1 MITSTVDGSCTFDSR
16 TVEGTC
22 TNEYSDSTGR
32 RFRSVSVTRHA
43 SLADVVAEVSVV
55 PPLQLALGTNS
66 TVTGAESDSTNTS
79 TLEYD
84 AQKRLISA
92 TAESRPDDHRP
103 HDAADL

>member
-1 MITSTVDGSCTFDSR
+1 MAASQGARRGAATAPVCRTGLATYRIVTKAVITSTVNGSCTFDSS

-43 SLADVVAEVSVV
+43 SLADVIEEVSVV
-55 PPLQLALGTNS
+55 CWQH
-66 TVTGAESDSTNTS
+66 
-79 TLEYD
+79 
-84 AQKRLISA
+84 R
-92 TAESRPDDHRP
+92 DDHRP